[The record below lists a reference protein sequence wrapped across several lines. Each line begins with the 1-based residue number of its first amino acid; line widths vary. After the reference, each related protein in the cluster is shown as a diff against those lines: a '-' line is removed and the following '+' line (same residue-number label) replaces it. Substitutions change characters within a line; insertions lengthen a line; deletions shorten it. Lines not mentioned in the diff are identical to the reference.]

1 MSRYTQVVTVALLCS
16 MALNA
21 FLLFSDDDSPSPYPT
36 ESVHRH
42 NAPQSSE
49 SPAMVS
55 VRQSVPDQSSVASAS
70 PSAQRRTLA
79 STESIAES
87 IALAREWLEAG
98 EFGNVEAFI
107 QRMIR
112 NHFTNPELLLLEA
125 DWFLATQPL
134 ALALAHIYELLDSG
148 MLPAGQQDKLAI
160 RAESLRDEAIR
171 ALYEGHEWD
180 MLAQFIEPLFQ
191 LFPTDRSLILLLAEA
206 YAQQQKFTLMED
218 TLASLPP
225 DHPGAEQLRKR
236 MQTAQDD
243 TIDDGI
249 IDDSL
254 PDKTLTTRVS
264 LEKYGEHYL
273 VEVDL
278 QGTHASLML
287 DTGASSTA
295 ISQQVYRQL
304 QRFSRLQMLGLFD
317 VNTASGPI
325 RAPLV
330 KIASLTLGP
339 YTLKDIGVLV
349 LPRNFSGDSD
359 GLLGMNVLKQFR
371 FQLDQDK
378 AELVLAV
385 RN

>member
-21 FLLFSDDDSPSPYPT
+21 FLLFSDDDSPLRYPT
-36 ESVHRH
+36 ESVPRH

-79 STESIAES
+79 STESIADS

-98 EFGNVEAFI
+98 EYGNVEAFI

-148 MLPAGQQDKLAI
+148 MLPADQQDKLAI

-339 YTLKDIGVLV
+339 YTLKDIG
-349 LPRNFSGDSD
+349 
-359 GLLGMNVLKQFR
+359 
-371 FQLDQDK
+371 
-378 AELVLAV
+378 
-385 RN
+385 